1 MHTNK
6 ASRWLPAFR
15 RRPTVR
21 RDVFEF
27 NRIEDREP
35 MPSNLGF
42 PTKFLHLLRCPEDS
56 GQLDL
61 SQQTLVDHGGI
72 VEGSVSCAV
81 CGRQYRIEN
90 GIVRLMKGN
99 VTREN
104 EREIEL
110 KDLEYEAMPE
120 AFTPPASGWRSV
132 LLDRLEI
139 PPHLNALAP
148 LNGRMIL
155 EIGCGDGRFTMLM
168 AQLGADVLAVDISQE
183 GLRRVVRNYQS
194 GIAPTTYQIAPS
206 RRGAVGSVGLIQADA
221 SAFHVAPR
229 SFDRALSA
237 TPLDSRDERMKM
249 YHTIADCLKEDGC
262 YVGGVEYDDACRRAL
277 GLPLLRRYSPGGI
290 LIEHLDIPT
299 MEREIAPYFLS
310 IRMRP
315 IRAVLPI
322 LKRLRLPVV
331 LQIVA
336 ARICSALPGF
346 RHLGTILLVRAERPV
361 RIPVEGARRRDY
373 LRARSLYR
381 RYKQWRGQE
390 AIWDWDQRV

>member
-1 MHTNK
+1 MK
-6 ASRWLPAFR
+6 
-15 RRPTVR
+15 V
-21 RDVFEF
+21 
-27 NRIEDREP
+27 REP
-35 MPSNLGF
+35 MLSKCGF
-42 PTKFLHLLRCPEDS
+42 PTKFLPLLRCHEDS
-56 GQLDL
+56 GHLDL
-61 SQQTLVDHGGI
+61 RQEALGDDGGI